1 MQWSVGAG
9 VVFALAACVGV
20 SATAQSGPSIATWL
34 DVDTAMGPV
43 VDRPRDVDD
52 GLTLI
57 QALATPELR
66 VVGVSAVFGNA
77 PLADAVANTQRIV
90 DRFAKSKLPVFAGAA
105 AASDLGRETAATRAL
120 ASALER
126 EPLAVLALG
135 PATTVATVVAS
146 RPDLRAR
153 IRQIVLVAAR
163 RPGFDFHPVGRP
175 ELKFPDANFE
185 KDVPAMQV
193 LLDSGVPLVFAGY
206 EASSDVW
213 LMRSHLE
220 AVAAAGPNGAWI
232 MDQSRAWLERW
243 ERVQKLKGFN
253 PFDTHAVG
261 WLVHPSWFT
270 SVAVRTH
277 ITTGPDDRLGDGPPA
292 GRTTKA
298 YLVSEPSDKPTASQ
312 VYLTGVGPAF
322 VPWLVERL
330 SAR

>member
-1 MQWSVGAG
+1 MVALVAAASLDTDAQGSGA
-9 VVFALAACVGV
+9 AAV
-20 SATAQSGPSIATWL
+20 WL
-34 DVDTAMGPV
+34 DVDTAMGPI

-66 VVGVSAVFGNA
+66 VVGVGVVFGNA
-77 PLADAVANTQRIV
+77 PLADALANTQAIV
-90 DRFAKSKLPVFAGAA
+90 DRFASPPVPVSAGAA
-105 AASDLGRETAATRAL
+105 SASDLGRETAATRAL
-120 ASALER
+120 AAALER
-126 EPLAVLALG
+126 ESLSVLALG
-135 PATTVATVVAS
+135 PATTVATVVKA

-193 LLDSGVPLVFAGY
+193 LLDAGIPLVFAGY

-213 LMRSHLE
+213 LTRAHLDH
-220 AVAAAGPNGAWI
+220 VAASGPNGAWI
-232 MDQSRAWLERW
+232 REQSLAWLERW

-253 PFDTHAVG
+253 PFDTLAVG
-261 WLVHPSWFT
+261 WLVHPPWFT
-270 SVAVRTH
+270 SIAVQTH
-277 ITTGPDDRLGDGPPA
+277 ITSGPDDRLGDGPPA
-292 GRTTKA
+292 GRASKA
-298 YLVSEPSDKPTASQ
+298 YLIAEPSGTAQASQ